1 MKTKTRTVINIHT
14 HEIAYTSNSAGHAF
28 RKCMELGA
36 NPAGWFVFVGGPAEA
51 KAGAAMHTDSHANK
65 VRRYN
70 ANFRL
75 PVIPK

>member
-1 MKTKTRTVINIHT
+1 MNAKTVTVINIHT
-14 HEIAYTSNSAGHAF
+14 HEIGYQSKSASHAF

-36 NPAGWFVFVGGPAEA
+36 NPAGWIVVKGDTAEA
-51 KAGAAMHTDSHANK
+51 KAAASRVTDSHANK

-75 PVIPK
+75 PVIAK